1 MKNINILF
9 TEQKEKET
17 VSGKLET
24 VTSFQMTRKRLR
36 WLIIIQEVSLKY

>member
-24 VTSFQMTRKRLR
+24 LTVVFR
-36 WLIIIQEVSLKY
+36 